1 MFLILRNARFR
12 LLWASSVVSE
22 MGVMF
27 HITAHGWLTL
37 TVTDSAFWVGASAGV
52 AGTSILVFSTVSG
65 VLADRLNRKYLVL
78 MTLILQ
84 ASVGAG
90 LATLIFTERIELW
103 HILLASSIEG
113 AMVSIRVP
121 SRLALMMDVAGRPNV
136 QNATAANFAAM
147 TGTGIVIPPIAG
159 LLIEHHGIGW
169 SYAAMSSAFILS
181 SIMLSFLT
189 GVTGASRKGVASPLQ
204 DFKEGVI
211 YVFTTP
217 SVRLLIL
224 LMLTSEIF
232 GWAHEAMIPV
242 MAREVLDTGPSGVGY
257 MFASG
262 SAGAL
267 ISALVLSMVGD
278 IRRKGIALAGG
289 YIGFGTFL
297 IMFALSKTPVLSFV
311 LLAASW
317 ASVAMYETMLSTLL
331 QTSVP
336 NEMRGRVLSFQTFT
350 WGLSGLSGFQVGAIA
365 ALLGAPLAIGIG
377 GGIVLLNGLRLIRTI
392 AIRYRSD
399 QPESASEEIAA

>member
-84 ASVGAG
+84 AVVGAG

-159 LLIEHHGIGW
+159 MLIEHFGIAW
-169 SYAAMSSAFILS
+169 SYAAMSGAFILS
-181 SIMLSFLT
+181 SLILSLLA

-204 DFKEGVI
+204 DFKEGVR

-242 MAREVLDTGPSGVGY
+242 MARDVLGTGALRRGLFVRVRKY
-257 MFASG
+257 G
-262 SAGAL
+262 SA
-267 ISALVLSMVGD
+267 
-278 IRRKGIALAGG
+278 
-289 YIGFGTFL
+289 YIGAGAVDCGRHSQERHSARRRLHRLRHIPDNVRPFE
-297 IMFALSKTPVLSFV
+297 IADPVV
-311 LLAASW
+311 RAA
-317 ASVAMYETMLSTLL
+317 
-331 QTSVP
+331 
-336 NEMRGRVLSFQTFT
+336 R
-350 WGLSGLSGFQVGAIA
+350 
-365 ALLGAPLAIGIG
+365 
-377 GGIVLLNGLRLIRTI
+377 GIVGERR
-392 AIRYRSD
+392 D
-399 QPESASEEIAA
+399 V